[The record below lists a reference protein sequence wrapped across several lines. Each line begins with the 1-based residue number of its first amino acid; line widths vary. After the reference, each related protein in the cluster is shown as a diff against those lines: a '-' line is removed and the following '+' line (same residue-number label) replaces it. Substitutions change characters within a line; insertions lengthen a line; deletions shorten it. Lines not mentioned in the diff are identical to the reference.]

1 MITDFP
7 TLDALIVISYSMTA
21 RQDFAYQVA
30 RAGLEMAGF
39 AQPNLSAQALGM
51 DTETTQNLHNP
62 HPQNPPVQNTCG
74 ALTLAN
80 LRPLF
85 TELRGIDHPVVLH
98 TTAHPTRVMIALVN
112 EGAAIVQATY
122 YDPHKT
128 DLPVATMRRQIATLT
143 EWLYRPNCL
152 PIYDADL
159 VEHRPLAITDEI
171 MQHLELTIPR
181 AKVLNKVLNSGRE
194 NQHDWRV
201 DTRTD
206 GAVSHAFPRFYQK
219 MIRGRA
225 ELYAAGVPPLRK
237 DEVLL

>member
-7 TLDALIVISYSMTA
+7 TLDALIVFSYSMTA

-51 DTETTQNLHNP
+51 DTEN
-62 HPQNPPVQNTCG
+62 PQNPPGQNTCG

-128 DLPVATMRRQIATLT
+128 DLPVAVMRRQIATLT

-194 NQHDWRV
+194 NQRDWRV

>member
-7 TLDALIVISYSMTA
+7 TLDALIVFSYSMTA

-51 DTETTQNLHNP
+51 DTETTQNP
-62 HPQNPPVQNTCG
+62 HPQNTCG

-128 DLPVATMRRQIATLT
+128 DLPVAVMRRQIATLT

-194 NQHDWRV
+194 NQRDWRV

>member
-7 TLDALIVISYSMTA
+7 TLDALIVFSYSMTA

-51 DTETTQNLHNP
+51 DTENPPNLQNP
-62 HPQNPPVQNTCG
+62 HPQNPPGQNTCG

-85 TELRGIDHPVVLH
+85 TELRDIDHPVVLH

-128 DLPVATMRRQIATLT
+128 DLPVAVMRRQIATLT

-206 GAVSHAFPRFYQK
+206 GSVSHAFPRFYQK

>member
-7 TLDALIVISYSMTA
+7 TLDALIVFSYSMTA

-51 DTETTQNLHNP
+51 DTENPQNL
-62 HPQNPPVQNTCG
+62 QNTCG

-128 DLPVATMRRQIATLT
+128 DLPVAVMRRQIATLT

-194 NQHDWRV
+194 NQRDWRV

>member
-7 TLDALIVISYSMTA
+7 TLDALIVFSYSMTA

-51 DTETTQNLHNP
+51 DTETT
-62 HPQNPPVQNTCG
+62 QNPPVQNTCG

-128 DLPVATMRRQIATLT
+128 DLPVAVMRRQIATLT

-181 AKVLNKVLNSGRE
+181 AKVLNKVLNSGHE
-194 NQHDWRV
+194 NQRDWRV